1 MTEPSNKKKAESK
14 TDHFRIS
21 DFADDSKPREKLL
34 NYGADALSDA
44 ELLAILLGSGTKER
58 NVLEL
63 ANDILKMNGGLVGLR
78 RVSLEKLRETRGIGP
93 ARSTSILASIE
104 LGRRF
109 SKAIREIG
117 ERQRINCAEDI
128 YQYVHYQMEHL
139 DHEELW
145 VYSLDTKHY
154 LIREE
159 MVYKGTIN
167 SSNIRIA
174 EIFKRPL
181 LRNAACF
188 VMVHNRP
195 SGDPTPSA
203 ADIITTRNVM
213 AAGATLELPLLDHVI
228 IGAGTYTSI
237 KEYL

>member
-78 RVSLEKLRETRGIGP
+78 RISLEKLRETRGIGP

-188 VMVHNRP
+188 VMVHNHP

>member
-188 VMVHNRP
+188 VMVHNHP